1 MSASQA
7 CLQGHGLCYSCQLRS
22 SAVYLSRYIP
32 FDMLKD
38 ESGEVNYNC
47 FFTIIFTPSLF
58 GIDTLYL
65 MKGHL

>member
-1 MSASQA
+1 MA
-7 CLQGHGLCYSCQLRS
+7 LKKYRI
-22 SAVYLSRYIP
+22 YT

-58 GIDTLYL
+58 VIDTLYL